1 LHYYILDSVSISLTK
16 PTNKNI
22 GRDIPMEIGLIIIT
36 LFFTSFASATACAI
50 IGYNRGVS
58 PVLWFVLGLLLNLPA
73 LFFVSIALPN
83 HAKIDE
89 KGLMSRTHKRC
100 GYCDEVVRRKA
111 VKCRYCHSTLEVEEP
126 QQK

>member
-1 LHYYILDSVSISLTK
+1 
-16 PTNKNI
+16 
-22 GRDIPMEIGLIIIT
+22 MEIGLIIIT

-73 LFFVSIALPN
+73 LLFVSIALPN

-89 KGLMSRTHKRC
+89 KGIVQGTHKSC
-100 GYCDEVVRRKA
+100 GYCYEIVKRKA
-111 VKCRYCHSTLEVEEP
+111 VKCLYCHERLPKADAVTQSDGKTSVENM
-126 QQK
+126 K